1 MYLKES
7 SMSCGNVGMCLRESS
22 MNEWKGWDVLGGN
35 FDEKKWKG
43 WDVLKGSSMREWKG
57 WDILGVMFN

>member
-1 MYLKES
+1 LKES
-7 SMSCGNVGMCLRESS
+7 LVRK
-22 MNEWKGWDVLGGN
+22 WKGWDVLGGD

-57 WDILGVMFN
+57 WDILEGVFK